1 MISYKIVLVGDFGA
15 GKTSLIKRYVDNTFS
30 EEYKSS
36 IGVSISKKILEVKID
51 DILYETTMMIWD
63 IEGKTDF
70 KPIFHHHLN
79 GSKGFVIVAD
89 LTRQTTI
96 DSIQEHIK
104 LCKTICKDA
113 PIVLALNK
121 IDLYSNN
128 IQIDSNIYNPKDI
141 YNQAQFLQV
150 ALNQKDGNRINIE
163 FEYPNLFINGSVISK
178 KERIYVQNQFSM
190 IKGLNKIDFDIK
202 VIPPN
207 IDEII
212 HFELNSSQ
220 ISQNQEYKLINI
232 INLLHRLDEDLVLQI
247 VGFRDYAG
255 SDKRNEI
262 LVKERA
268 LSVMKYLKLKGNVVQ
283 KLEDIGI
290 NEIPKDIDE
299 ENYPEQGRKVI
310 FSWKN

>member
-79 GSKGFVIVAD
+79 GSKGFVVVAD

-128 IQIDSNIYNPKDI
+128 IDLDALKDS
-141 YNQAQFLQV
+141 
-150 ALNQKDGNRINIE
+150 
-163 FEYPNLFINGSVISK
+163 
-178 KERIYVQNQFSM
+178 
-190 IKGLNKIDFDIK
+190 FDE
-202 VIPPN
+202 
-207 IDEII
+207 EII
-212 HFELNSSQ
+212 GIFKTSAKNTS
-220 ISQNQEYKLINI
+220 Y
-232 INLLHRLDEDLVLQI
+232 
-247 VGFRDYAG
+247 
-255 SDKRNEI
+255 
-262 LVKERA
+262 VKE
-268 LSVMKYLKLKGNVVQ
+268 LFDLLN
-283 KLEDIGI
+283 LEIVKSI
-290 NEIPKDIDE
+290 K
-299 ENYPEQGRKVI
+299 K
-310 FSWKN
+310 